1 MYTLKEAADRYWSL
15 IVYFSLSKHVQLP
28 TLTHPLTWSHTPL
41 QPCRLQQLF
50 LSPLSSPWLRVHCP
64 LMKISYIQ
72 TCLQVPLSKCRPC
85 QEVWVPRWVPDAAP
99 GAAVAVAQNPGRLCQ
114 CRCRSQCGSSLG
126 RPCPWLS
133 PRADSPVA
141 MARLC
146 QWTPRCK
153 RCQGMAQLETTWTT
167 SAILRFSRCMLFVGW
182 RQPSNQLCL
191 GTPTGTHCQCS
202 SIALRPTLEEQWR
215 SLVSLRC
222 QESQKSL
229 ISQTCQPLSLLCR
242 PFLRPGLAATL
253 QSATLVGAS
262 TSVGTGTIL
271 RTFWFQ
277 TQG

>member
-1 MYTLKEAADRYWSL
+1 MA
-15 IVYFSLSKHVQLP
+15 
-28 TLTHPLTWSHTPL
+28 
-41 QPCRLQQLF
+41 RL
-50 LSPLSSPWLRVHCP
+50 WL
-64 LMKISYIQ
+64 L
-72 TCLQVPLSKCRPC
+72 
-85 QEVWVPRWVPDAAP
+85 DAAP

-146 QWTPRCK
+146 QWTPRC
-153 RCQGMAQLETTWTT
+153 
-167 SAILRFSRCMLFVGW
+167 MLFVGW

-202 SIALRPTLEEQWR
+202 SIASPTLEEQWR

-229 ISQTCQPLSLLCR
+229 ISQTCQPPSLLCR

-262 TSVGTGTIL
+262 TSVGTGVRPLCIKPLLPAHCAPPAPPGATVNPVGPGAL
-271 RTFWFQ
+271 CASPPGTRGLQ
-277 TQG
+277 PCAG